1 MDLGDKMRIKINQIE
16 IHYEVFGKGQP
27 LILLHGNQED
37 YHIFDELIEELKEE
51 FLIYAI
57 DSRNHGQSGK
67 SIHFSYDIMTQD
79 VYQFIR
85 QLKINKPHILGF
97 SDGGIIG
104 LKLAI
109 FSPNLLDKLMICGV
123 NYHPKGLN
131 KKIRKALKNEYKEHL
146 SPYIKLML
154 DEPHIRKKDI
164 KKVMLKTLI
173 LVGDKDV
180 IKPKHTLKL
189 HQMLKKSRLIILE
202 NETHDSFVVHST
214 KLAPYIIDYTKK

>member
-1 MDLGDKMRIKINQIE
+1 VGDIMRVKVNQIE
-16 IHYEVFGKGQP
+16 INYEVFGKGQP
-27 LILLHGNQED
+27 LIMLHGNQED
-37 YHIFDELIEELKEE
+37 YHIYDELIEMLKDN
-51 FLIYAI
+51 FTIYAI
-57 DSRNHGQSGK
+57 DSRNHGLSGR
-67 SIHFSYDIMTQD
+67 SIDFSYDAMTQD

-109 FSPNLLDKLMICGV
+109 YAPNLIDRLIICGV

-131 KKIRKALKNEYKEHL
+131 KKIIKALKTEYKEDM

-154 DEPHIRKKDI
+154 EEPKIRKKDI

-173 LVGDKDV
+173 LVGEKDV
-180 IKPKHTLKL
+180 IKTKHTLKL
-189 HQMLKKSRLIILE
+189 HQMLKKSKLVILE

-214 KLAPYIIDYTKK
+214 KLAPYIMDFTKK